1 MIDWPSGFH
10 LVRSIVTQTELQLLS
25 SRTNFL
31 RAIQLEPQRGEI
43 HQGVLVIL
51 VIDHKPNTW
60 INFEVPH
67 RLTLMVEKTFDSY
80 AKVQDHK
87 NTIDNHTDQVQ
98 HLGIAVDCCGQAQP
112 LSSPLPPLLRLL
124 ISGTTETTPICTN

>member
-80 AKVQDHK
+80 AKVQEIK
-87 NTIDNHTDQVQ
+87 
-98 HLGIAVDCCGQAQP
+98 
-112 LSSPLPPLLRLL
+112 
-124 ISGTTETTPICTN
+124 TTL